1 MEIDAVSISWPL
13 WTCGSSSPMEMFVEN
28 FTVSLSIIH
37 ETHCTLPGDKVLPMK
52 GNRKIVS
59 GRVLVFHCNAG
70 SRQKGA
76 FSWLPA
82 RGNWWPSSLKEVAAV
97 SALFSNALSI
107 SSSSRPSVLLN
118 SRPSSQWS
126 EPLVPCPLAVCPM
139 TGYYRRPM
147 WLPTLGH
154 AEVKSWLCPLLCYY
168 FSKYC

>member
-1 MEIDAVSISWPL
+1 MEIEAVSISWPV
-13 WTCGSSSPMEMFVEN
+13 WTQVSSLPMEMLVEN
-28 FTVSLSIIH
+28 FTESPSIIH
-37 ETHCTLPGDKVLPMK
+37 EAHYTPPGDKVLPMK

-59 GRVLVFHCNAG
+59 GRVLVFHCSAG

-82 RGNWWPSSLKEVAAV
+82 RGNWRPSSLKEVVAV
-97 SALFSNALSI
+97 CALFSDALST
-107 SSSSRPSVLLN
+107 SSSSRQSVLLN

-126 EPLVPCPLAVCPM
+126 EPLVPRPLAVCPM
-139 TGYYRRPM
+139 TGYYRRPIL
-147 WLPTLGH
+147 LPALGH